1 MNKFMKGMLAALM
14 VTSLAAC
21 SSNKPAED
29 ASDTGAE
36 MPENPVLI
44 IVNTEGVGNIAM
56 AAEGEEIVWDENFPT
71 TSIGQNVEKGTK
83 HTLAAKAGEDY
94 KFIKWTKDGADFS
107 TDETTV
113 ITADEKAEY
122 VAVFMYDN
130 GWDGEAV
137 TDINDA
143 TVIGDVLG
151 LPSLG
156 NGTMEDVYMIAVELN
171 GNTYRVSAA
180 LTPEQSEA
188 LWVLDFDDPDYNAKQ
203 NELLKDLP
211 ITNIENLTEN
221 APKAEDLAKY
231 EGVKGSDLTAEG
243 WMCNGYNLEE
253 MSLDMTKG
261 PYAFTV
267 FFQGEVNSDVD
278 DMDEAIKDVT
288 VLHIEN
294 NGIGDV
300 LGQ

>member
-1 MNKFMKGMLAALM
+1 MKKLFKGMLAALM

-21 SSNKPAED
+21 SSDKPAED

-107 TDETTV
+107 TEETTV

-188 LWVLDFDDPDYNAKQ
+188 LWALDFDDPDYNAKQ

>member
-1 MNKFMKGMLAALM
+1 MLAALM

-188 LWVLDFDDPDYNAKQ
+188 LWALDFDDPDYNAKQ

-221 APKAEDLAKY
+221 APTAADLAKY

-253 MSLDMTKG
+253 MFIDMTKG

-288 VLHIEN
+288 VLHIES